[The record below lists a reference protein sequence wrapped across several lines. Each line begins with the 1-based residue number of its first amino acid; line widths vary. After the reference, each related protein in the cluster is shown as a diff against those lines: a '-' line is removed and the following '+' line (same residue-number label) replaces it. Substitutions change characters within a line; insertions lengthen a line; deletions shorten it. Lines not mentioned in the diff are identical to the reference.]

1 MGGGTRDNRH
11 YDEASLY
18 GRHDC
23 WIRWRGKNTITVR
36 SACRKG
42 RLKSEESMR
51 MTKGEDEAPGS
62 LEFLLESERAE
73 SATANSSFVC
83 MQ

>member
-51 MTKGEDEAPGS
+51 MTKGEDETTETNRGTREWSVAPKT
-62 LEFLLESERAE
+62 LE
-73 SATANSSFVC
+73 
-83 MQ
+83 